1 MQLAGLTGLLSRL
14 VVAALA
20 HWGVLSP
27 GWGRCAGPGSGGV
40 TVEQETQDSGSGR
53 RRRANYSG
61 GRAHRHEV
69 KVSPEEEALLLRAAL
84 AQGVTVPRLLVES
97 ALTAERGESATE
109 RKQLTAELF
118 KAIRLL
124 AAVSN
129 NVNQL
134 ARHANATGEIA
145 AETKTTLAA
154 VRRVAARVEETIEGL
169 TF

>member
-1 MQLAGLTGLLSRL
+1 M
-14 VVAALA
+14 
-20 HWGVLSP
+20 
-27 GWGRCAGPGSGGV
+27 GGV
-40 TVEQETQDSGSGR
+40 TVEQDEAGQEVTGRGSGR
-53 RRRANYSG
+53 RRRANYAG

-97 ALTAERGESATE
+97 ALTADRGETATE
-109 RKQLTAELF
+109 RKQLAAEMF

-129 NVNQL
+129 NVNQI

-145 AETKTTLAA
+145 AETQTTLVA
-154 VRRVAARVEETIEGL
+154 VRRVAARVEDAIEGL